1 MTTESREHLSSLMD
15 GEISR
20 ETGRFLVRRLGADEE
35 LCATWARYHLVRDCL
50 RHGGDRIAGEGLSSR
65 VRRALER
72 ESPPAAPRRK
82 IPDWLKPVAGLAV
95 AASVALL
102 AIVAVAPGSP
112 PAQQAP
118 IGLADSA
125 PPADAFTSPQNL
137 SPTPLSRQV
146 SLAGGHTN
154 DSRMNPY
161 LLRHYQATGSTG
173 GRGLVAFVPIVITPS
188 VQAGS
193 SGRDDRSEQAAEPS
207 AERAAEQAEQA
218 DEDAR
223 H

>member
-1 MTTESREHLSSLMD
+1 MTTESHEHLSSLMD

-50 RHGGDRIAGEGLSSR
+50 RHGGGRFAGEGLSSR

-72 ESPPAAPRRK
+72 ESLPAAPRGK
-82 IPDWLKPVAGLAV
+82 FPAWLKPIAGLAV
-95 AASVALL
+95 AASVALA
-102 AIVAVAPGSP
+102 AIVAVAPGGP
-112 PAQQAP
+112 PAQQTSA
-118 IGLADSA
+118 GLAESA

-137 SPTPLSRQV
+137 SPTPNSRQV
-146 SLAGGHTN
+146 SLAGGPAG

-173 GRGLVAFVPIVITPS
+173 GRGFVAFVPIVITS
-188 VQAGS
+188 SAQAGRAVRED
-193 SGRDDRSEQAAEPS
+193 SGEQAAEQT
-207 AERAAEQAEQA
+207 AQQEK
-218 DEDAR
+218 DAR
-223 H
+223 RR